1 MEVPLVLVG
10 LGEVRNWEKLQ
21 VDAIL
26 RRTIVVGYRLSRL
39 SEVAGIHV
47 AVASGLRR

>member
-10 LGEVRNWEKLQ
+10 SGEVRNWEKSQ

-26 RRTIVVGYRLSRL
+26 RRTIVVDYRLSRL
-39 SEVAGIHV
+39 SEVAEIHV
-47 AVASGLRR
+47 AVASGLKQ